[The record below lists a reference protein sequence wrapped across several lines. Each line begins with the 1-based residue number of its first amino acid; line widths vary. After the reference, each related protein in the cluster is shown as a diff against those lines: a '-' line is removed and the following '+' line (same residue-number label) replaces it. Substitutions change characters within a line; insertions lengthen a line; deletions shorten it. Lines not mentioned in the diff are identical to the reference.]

1 MTTQQTDSQEELA
14 RRWQARIASGAF
26 SPRVKGL
33 GTIRV
38 MGRSGD
44 TPVNFPRIES
54 LAALTELEPDEQWAV
69 RMAEA
74 IVSEASHQHRA
85 VFAVQ
90 PGTTT
95 VVAPTPIHTFDPMA
109 ESLVVVARVAGG

>member
-1 MTTQQTDSQEELA
+1 MTTTTSTQEELA
-14 RRWQARIASGAF
+14 RRWQERVRNGTF
-26 SPRVKGL
+26 SAVVKGV

-44 TPVNFPRIES
+44 APVTFPRIES
-54 LAALTELEPDEQWAV
+54 LDALTELEPDEQWAV

-74 IVSEASHQHRA
+74 IVTQASQQQRT

-90 PGTTT
+90 PGSTTQT
-95 VVAPTPIHTFDPMA
+95 IPTPVRTFDPLV
-109 ESLVVVARVAGG
+109 ESLIVVARVAGG

>member
-1 MTTQQTDSQEELA
+1 MTTQGSTHEELG
-14 RRWQARIASGAF
+14 RRWQERVASGTF
-26 SPRVKGL
+26 SPAVKGL

-44 TPVNFPRIES
+44 APVNFPRITS
-54 LAALTELEPDEQWAV
+54 LEALTELEPDEQWAL

-74 IVSEASHQHRA
+74 IVTQASQHNRT

-90 PGTTT
+90 PSETTLT
-95 VVAPTPIHTFDPMA
+95 HATPLHTFDPMA
-109 ESLVVVARVAGG
+109 ESLIVVARVAGG